1 MIERLARGIDRRLD
15 AAAFAR
21 DKTSKVFPE
30 SWTFLFGEVAMY
42 AFAVLVISGI
52 FLALF
57 FDASMTETHYTG
69 VYDPLVGAEMSAAY
83 RSVIHLS
90 FDVRGGLLVRQI
102 HHWSAIVFLA
112 SIVVHLLRVFF
123 TGAFRR
129 PREINWIVGAGL
141 LLLALAEGFAG
152 YSVLDDVL
160 SGVGLRITHGI
171 IESIPVVGAWLASFV
186 FGGPFPGD
194 QIIGRLYVAHVFLL
208 PAAITA
214 LITIHLALIVRQSHT
229 QFPGAG
235 RREDNVVGLKVWP
248 GYAARSVGLFM
259 LVAALLTALGGFVQ
273 INPVW
278 LWGPFDPYLTTT
290 AAQPDWYVGWLE
302 GALRLFPPWEPTVF
316 GVTIPNPFFPA
327 VVLPAACF
335 GLLFTYPW
343 LEQWATGDRAEH
355 HLLDRARDRPGRVAV
370 GVAAIT
376 FVIVILTA
384 GSQDILAVILDVP
397 LRPLVWTLR
406 IAVLALPPITG
417 LIAYLWARDLG
428 RGSRPVGE
436 HAFLQ
441 LEHDLRD
448 GDPHSTARAP
458 SRQGHARAITTSVVA
473 GGVLGGVIGRRLASG
488 RRRRR

>member
-1 MIERLARGIDRRLD
+1 MIDRLARGIDRRLG
-15 AAAFAR
+15 AATFAR
-21 DKTSKVFPE
+21 EKTSKVFPE
-30 SWTFLFGEVAMY
+30 SWTFLFGEVALY
-42 AFAVLVISGI
+42 AFLVLVGSGI

-57 FDASMTETHYTG
+57 FDASMAETHYTG
-69 VYDPLVGAEMSAAY
+69 AYDPLVGTEMSAAY

-102 HHWSAIVFLA
+102 HHWAAVVFVA
-112 SIVVHLLRVFF
+112 AIVVHLLRVFF

-129 PREINWIVGAGL
+129 PREINWTIGVGL

-152 YSVLDDVL
+152 YSLLDDVL
-160 SGVGLRITHGI
+160 SGAGLRITHGI

-186 FGGPFPGD
+186 FGGPFPGE

-208 PAAITA
+208 PAGIAA
-214 LITIHLALIVRQSHT
+214 LVTIHLALIVRQTHT

-235 RREDNVVGLKVWP
+235 RHEGNVVGLKVWP
-248 GYAARSVGLFM
+248 GYAARSVGLLL

-327 VVLPAACF
+327 VVLPVVCF
-335 GLLFTYPW
+335 GLLLAYPW
-343 LEQWATGDRAEH
+343 LERKTTGDRAEH
-355 HLLDRARDRPGRVAV
+355 HLLDRPRDRPGRMAV

-376 FVIVILTA
+376 FVVVILVA
-384 GSQDILAVILDVP
+384 GSQDILALKFDVP
-397 LRPLVWTLR
+397 LRSLVWTLR
-406 IAVLALPPITG
+406 IAALILPPVTG
-417 LIAYLWARDLG
+417 AVAYLWARDLG
-428 RGSRPVGE
+428 RGSRPAGE
-436 HAFLQ
+436 HTFEELDA
-441 LEHDLRD
+441 RD
-448 GDPHSTARAP
+448 DHEGGGGSGGGAAP
-458 SRQGHARAITTSVVA
+458 SRRRHAPGTPEV
-473 GGVLGGVIGRRLASG
+473 
-488 RRRRR
+488 